1 MSFAESQL
9 ALIWRLEISVAQYR
23 HMLVCDLRLLMVLS
37 LRKQKTD
44 NRLGIGVGEECG
56 AAVSAAAAAA
66 AAAAGTHKLSG
77 KW

>member
-1 MSFAESQL
+1 
-9 ALIWRLEISVAQYR
+9 
-23 HMLVCDLRLLMVLS
+23 MLVCDLRLLMVLS

-66 AAAAGTHKLSG
+66 AAAAAGTHKLSG